1 MNVFVVSIANA
12 SERKSNKQIRKDF
25 KTSCM
30 SFGLNS
36 TYSRSKN
43 WCGFKRP
50 GLKTGVENNIF
61 QSEIGSG
68 SGEPGGT
75 CPFTGILPH
84 IYQVSK
90 RNTLSYSNY
99 LQTHGTAMKQRWPLL
114 LLTSSWPQ

>member
-25 KTSCM
+25 KTSCL

-36 TYSRSKN
+36 TYGRSNKK

-61 QSEIGSG
+61 
-68 SGEPGGT
+68 
-75 CPFTGILPH
+75 
-84 IYQVSK
+84 
-90 RNTLSYSNY
+90 
-99 LQTHGTAMKQRWPLL
+99 
-114 LLTSSWPQ
+114 

>member
-25 KTSCM
+25 KTSCL

-50 GLKTGVENNIF
+50 GLKTGVENT
-61 QSEIGSG
+61 EIGSG

-75 CPFTGILPH
+75 RPFPGILPR

-99 LQTHGTAMKQRWPLL
+99 LH
-114 LLTSSWPQ
+114 

>member
-25 KTSCM
+25 KTSCL

-36 TYSRSKN
+36 TYGRSNKN

-61 QSEIGSG
+61 
-68 SGEPGGT
+68 
-75 CPFTGILPH
+75 
-84 IYQVSK
+84 
-90 RNTLSYSNY
+90 
-99 LQTHGTAMKQRWPLL
+99 
-114 LLTSSWPQ
+114 

>member
-25 KTSCM
+25 KTSCL

-68 SGEPGGT
+68 SGELGGT
-75 CPFTGILPH
+75 PH
-84 IYQVSK
+84 SLEYSPVSTK
-90 RNTLSYSNY
+90 Y
-99 LQTHGTAMKQRWPLL
+99 LREIHYPIATTYRPMEQP
-114 LLTSSWPQ
+114 